1 MSNQTLFQEKNTR
14 LNANNVDLSSILN
27 TINNLPEYPE
37 ITLQE
42 KTVSSSTSKQTVTP
56 DTGYDGLSKV
66 TVNAMATATQA
77 TPSISVSSSGLITAS
92 ATQTAG
98 YVSAG
103 TKSATK
109 QLTTKGATTWT
120 PKTTNQT
127 IASGTYLT
135 GTQTIKGDSN
145 LIASNIRSG
154 KSIFGV
160 SGTLVEGIIPTGTLE
175 ITENGTYDVTN
186 YASANVNVAGSG
198 GSGATKIGGM
208 FYMYEGLAL
217 TDDTSFLA
225 EASYHLEVIQASD
238 NSVLFSENITFSYV
252 PDNGMYA
259 AVFSGGQIA
268 IASYNLMYP
277 TPADETLKMVYYYG
291 NTSNVGFF
299 VLTRL

>member
-1 MSNQTLFQEKNTR
+1 MSNKTDFQAKNAR
-14 LNANNVDLSSILN
+14 LNTNNTDLSSVLN
-27 TINNLPEYPE
+27 IINNLPEYPE
-37 ITLQE
+37 ITLQS
-42 KTVSSSTSKQTVTP
+42 KTVSPTTSKQTVKA
-56 DTGYDGLSKV
+56 DSGYDGLSQV

-160 SGTLVEGIIPTGTLE
+160 SGTLVEGITPTGTLE

-198 GSGATKIGGM
+198 GGANTIGGDYNGTQG
-208 FYMYEGLAL
+208 FII
-217 TDDTSFLA
+217 TSDSDFASGGTFLL
-225 EASYHLEVIQASD
+225 EAYSMVTEATV
-238 NSVLFSENITFSYV
+238 SENITFEYDGDMGAYMAMSSIGTLMTV
-252 PDNGMYA
+252 P
-259 AVFSGGQIA
+259 
-268 IASYNLMYP
+268 YNFLFEFPLNENLCLIMLSLNEN
-277 TPADETLKMVYYYG
+277 DVG
-291 NTSNVGFF
+291 NFL
-299 VLTRL
+299 LTKL

>member
-14 LNANNVDLSSILN
+14 LNANNVELSSILN